1 MIKLFLEAWAIQSLD
16 WRIFYTMSIGF
27 VSYITFEIL
36 KMIVIS
42 YKLKKAEKEYNK
54 TFVSQLDDMYQ
65 KLEAGIEINPSKYL
79 K

>member
-1 MIKLFLEAWAIQSLD
+1 MIKLFLEAWAIQSFD

-27 VSYITFEIL
+27 VSYITFQIL

-42 YKLKKAEKEYNK
+42 YKLKKAEKEHNK
-54 TFVSQLDDMYQ
+54 TFVSQLDDLYK
-65 KLEAGIEINPSKYL
+65 KLDAGMEVNPSKYL